1 MPKLTID
8 PQKPPSEGERA
19 ARRGYLRQDDFSA
32 RRIYSLLLERSFA
45 WVGWA
50 DRDAGVLDDL
60 VLGTTD
66 GVLAHQ
72 IKSSKNPQ
80 GIGVTA
86 LLLGKGEEVKR
97 LASSFLMLRKQ
108 FPDEKLRLIYVT
120 DDPLTKN
127 DCLLKDEDEASTE
140 QFMRDWNA
148 NRFLFEK
155 FKNTKWKPLL
165 DQLRRV
171 SELNDAEFADFFT
184 CFEVVAGSSVSR
196 LIPSSDDVQV
206 EQQILDLRDR
216 IPALIVEN
224 DHKSRWSRQELLQ
237 ALNWPDSY
245 RLRFDHRFPL
255 GNFVQK
261 NEQTEAE
268 LQTAIDNC
276 SSGYLGLVGP
286 PGSGKSTLLQRALK
300 GKPGVQVLRYLA
312 FVPGSA
318 QGQGR
323 GEADNFFDDLNAQF
337 SEILGGSKRLF
348 ETSRLGRQ
356 RAFEGSLLRA
366 GKEFSENGTRFMVV
380 VDGLDHI
387 PREEMPD
394 RSLLSALP
402 LPDAVPDGV
411 VFVLG
416 TQRIDLSDMP
426 VAVRSQASKKG
437 RQVSVQPLNF
447 GATKRMSDQLGLPI
461 EIDRRSVHDVGQGH
475 PLVTRYLVEL
485 LRQDPTKADDLLG
498 GAFVFDGDLEK
509 VYETAWLGAS
519 SSDGAT
525 LVQQVL
531 LLIAF
536 AQGGI
541 EPDLLASATS
551 DEAVETALKYAGH
564 LLQKKRD
571 YWDVFHNSFRLFL
584 REKAVLRFGKP
595 DEAFRAPKVYSTL
608 AELSGRA
615 MESSPQRWLAFRYL
629 FLAGEHER
637 ALAMSGRQF
646 FVQQYL
652 DGRSPYDV
660 HGDISDAYRL
670 VENDR
675 DPEKLFDLMLAG
687 DEVSR
692 RSEVFEGVDP
702 LIDAY
707 LAAGLFDTAIEQLR
721 HTHPAGKEW
730 LVVDALLEQGRLDQ
744 ARDLFEEADLFGGA
758 FASLN
763 VHTRGEDRAA
773 LEWARRAVRFMDRS
787 SLVTTLKDY
796 LTGLQHENRHSP
808 HEADLEEVTEHLR
821 YCLARAS
828 VELTE
833 YSNVDELLAFWAV
846 DENAIPLLRLEHA
859 ENLFAGGDAESGL
872 QVLKTLTECSS
883 FQDLHSSWHLS
894 AARMAFRAGDQALAR
909 SIAKLLSPKPLD
921 HERYQLFEAIGPASV
936 ELVSVASLF
945 SALDLPLPDIVTPK
959 ERLFRGAQHHL
970 IELGRQLGAA
980 RTRGSLQV
988 GEVSRVT
995 SEAMQFLASARL
1007 TNDDDWSVG
1016 HLMPTLAAQIALAL
1030 IELIKQAK
1038 ADYTPLV
1045 RAYDQLILQEG
1056 TAFRWWLGFR
1066 RKLILGL
1073 FNLDGDRERA
1083 IERLN
1088 AALQDI
1094 RVDDPQEAL
1103 SEKVEFAI
1111 ACAKVGDIE
1120 PAQAILRGLRS
1131 EALGSY
1137 RPAKKDGD
1145 YELWTDVL
1153 ALANQD
1159 DPSNRKSRSLVAV
1172 RLVDGLQNTSGYDKA
1187 ARMAQQ
1193 VLFEASV
1200 PDATTAWSAVQWA
1213 TDCGAFSWFGVLDS
1227 CLHGLVVRSPE
1238 KANVA
1243 LLVWCHLALPWLHD
1257 GWRSTTETGAF
1268 LERLF
1273 QVAPREQLD
1282 DLEEVVVHAIGT
1294 NAPPYVK
1301 TTLLRIVEDAA
1312 KKRYGGGLA
1321 ETARNRWQSEEK
1333 PEDEENPDNRDYGH
1347 LVDFGQISV
1356 EIEHEAQYHKKRNE
1370 NWHIGG
1376 ISYGLRK
1383 AIVRVIGAATWAE
1396 TDSFLGEHP
1405 KVTKDWESAKAF
1417 AEKAVQAGRS
1427 ERAREILKPFKGDLE
1442 TGWSWPSSRG
1452 RFRHHQIRHIVG
1464 ESDAHNAALHD
1475 FVEDIAV
1482 TKYGVST
1489 TLWSIDEIFPLLF
1502 ETVPWAGLWN
1512 RLEDNIRAG
1521 RDFQAGSDLPLSDVL
1536 KDDDELVV
1544 RLVEMSLDLG
1554 VTDLALQ
1561 ASNLVCDLLDQRQEP
1576 IVESLIRRLLG
1587 GGGEKRMRAMDL
1599 LVQSHE
1605 NRDVRRAFRD
1615 DLSDLVSDPDVGVSA
1630 SAFFLG
1636 SKWGQPLE
1644 MPATELPP
1652 FYSLEFALDDRAKGT
1667 ALRDDH
1673 SHALLLDDALG
1684 WTEHWLR
1691 VVEVLE
1697 DFSGIP
1703 AVKIRIRVARLVS
1716 SWGGINVF
1724 GHEASKQQEAKL
1736 SRVGIKL
1743 TYRRPHS
1750 EVAIRALRHVARELW
1765 FADHLSFDQ
1774 VRLVLHELHCD
1785 PDRAKLPMIEERPP
1799 TLPWPDIPRHLWG
1812 DKLDEW
1818 LENVALDVAEADPF
1832 FGIVIGEFRE
1842 WKAKDSRDVLIV
1854 EQLMCDRLEFPV
1866 VPSLDEALS
1875 KLGRVVR
1882 IGYLVALDA
1891 SKSQK
1896 PDPVCRFLPHQ
1907 LDLKPSQFIVLNPE
1921 VAKLLNWHSITNDP
1935 YVYYDSDGNWCAK
1948 TIVWRDG
1955 LFQSIDD
1962 DGRYGNGQMVTL
1974 SKKGREAYE
1983 QYFGPISIKSHS
1995 WRRTEKS
2002 GKKDIQETW
2011 RFAVSSQ

>member
-1 MPKLTID
+1 MPIKSID
-8 PQKPPSEGERA
+8 HQKPPSEGERN
-19 ARRGYLRQDDFSA
+19 ARRGYLRQDEFSA
-32 RRIYSLLLERSFA
+32 RRIYSLLLERSFS

-80 GIGVTA
+80 GVGVTA

-97 LASSFLMLRKQ
+97 LALSFRMLRQQ

-120 DDPLTKN
+120 DDPLAKN
-127 DCLLKDEDEASTE
+127 DCLVEDEDKVSTE

-148 NRFLFEK
+148 NRFQFEE
-155 FKNTKWKPLL
+155 FQNTKWKPLL
-165 DQLRRV
+165 DQLRQV
-171 SELNDAEFADFFT
+171 SELDDAEFVDFFT

-196 LIPSSDDVQV
+196 LVPSSDDIQV

-224 DHKSRWSRQELLQ
+224 DHKSRWSRPELLQ

-245 RLRFDHRFPL
+245 RLRFEHRFPL

-268 LQTAIDNC
+268 LQTALDSY

-348 ETSRLGRQ
+348 ETDRLGRQ

-366 GKEFSENGTRFMVV
+366 GKEFSENGTRFIVV

-402 LPDAVPDGV
+402 LPDALPDGV

-426 VAVRSQASKKG
+426 VAVRNQASQKG
-437 RQVSVQPLNF
+437 RQISVQPLNF

-485 LRQDPTKADDLLG
+485 LRQDPSKADDHLG
-498 GAFVFDGDLEK
+498 GTFVFDGDLEK
-509 VYETAWLGAS
+509 VYETAWHGAS
-519 SSDGAT
+519 SSGSAT
-525 LVQQVL
+525 LVQQVM

-541 EPDLLASATS
+541 EPELLASATS
-551 DEAVETALKYAGH
+551 NEAVETALKHAGH
-564 LLQKKRD
+564 LLQKNRD
-571 YWDVFHNSFRLFL
+571 NWDVFHNSFRLFL
-584 REKAVLRFGKP
+584 RGKSVLRFGKA
-595 DEAFRAPKVYSTL
+595 DEAFQAPKVYSTL
-608 AELSGRA
+608 AELSRQA
-615 MESSPQRWLAFRYL
+615 SETSPQKWIVFRYL
-629 FLAGEHER
+629 FLAGDHER

-675 DPEKLFDLMLAG
+675 DPEKLFDLMLAD

-707 LAAGLFDTAIEQLR
+707 LATGLVDKAIEQLR
-721 HTHPAGKEW
+721 HTYPAGKEW

-763 VHTRGEDRAA
+763 VHTRGDDRAA

-787 SLVTTLKDY
+787 SLVTALNDY
-796 LTGLQHENRHSP
+796 LKGLQHENRHSP

-821 YCLARAS
+821 YCLALAS

-833 YSNVDELLAFWAV
+833 YSDVDELLAFWAV
-846 DENAIPLLRLEHA
+846 DENAMPLLRLEHA
-859 ENLFAGGDAESGL
+859 ENLFAGGDAENGL
-872 QVLKTLTECSS
+872 QVLKSLTESSS
-883 FQDLHSSWHLS
+883 FQDLHSSWHRS
-894 AARMAFRAGDQALAR
+894 AARMAFRAGDQVLAR

-921 HERYQLFEAIGPASV
+921 HERTHLFESIGPASI
-936 ELVSVASLF
+936 ELVSVASML
-945 SALDLPLPDIVTPK
+945 SALDMPLPDIATPK

-970 IELGRQLGAA
+970 IEIGRQLGAA
-980 RTRGSLQV
+980 RARGSLQF

-995 SEAMQFLASARL
+995 SEAMQFLASARR

-1016 HLMPTLAAQIALAL
+1016 HLMPTLATQIASAL

-1038 ADYTPLV
+1038 ADCTPLV

-1066 RKLILGL
+1066 RKMILGL

-1094 RVDDPQEAL
+1094 RADDPQEAL

-1111 ACAKVGDIE
+1111 AFAEVDDIAT
-1120 PAQAILRGLRS
+1120 AQAILRGLRS

-1159 DPSNRKSRSLVAV
+1159 DPSNRKTRSLVAV

-1227 CLHGLVVRSPE
+1227 CLHGLVVRNPE

-1268 LERLF
+1268 LERVF

-1282 DLEEVVVHAIGT
+1282 GLEEVVVRAIGK

-1312 KKRYGGGLA
+1312 KKRNGGRLA

-1333 PEDEENPDNRDYGH
+1333 PGDEENPDNRDYGH

-1383 AIVRVIGAATWAE
+1383 AIVRVIGATTWAE

-1405 KVTKDWESAKAF
+1405 KVAKDWEIAKAF

-1427 ERAREILKPFKGDLE
+1427 ERAREILEPFKGDLE

-1464 ESDAHNAALHD
+1464 ESDVHNAALHD
-1475 FVEDIAV
+1475 FVEDIAA

-1502 ETVPWAGLWN
+1502 ETVPWAALWN
-1512 RLEDNIRAG
+1512 RLEDNIRVG
-1521 RDFQAGSDLPLSDVL
+1521 RDFQAGSDLPLYDTL

-1544 RLVEMSLDLG
+1544 KLMEMALEMG
-1554 VTDLALQ
+1554 ATDLALQ
-1561 ASNLVCDLLDQRQEP
+1561 SARLIRDLLDHGRASL
-1576 IVESLIRRLLG
+1576 VELLLRRLLG
-1587 GGGEKRMRAMDL
+1587 GVGEKRMRAMDL
-1599 LVQSHE
+1599 LVQSQE
-1605 NRDVRRAFRD
+1605 NSDIRQAFQP
-1615 DLSDLVSDPDVGVSA
+1615 DLAGLVSDPDVGVSA

-1636 SKWGQPLE
+1636 SKWGIPLRL
-1644 MPATELPP
+1644 PSTELPP
-1652 FYSLEFALDDRAKGT
+1652 FYTLEFALDDRASGA
-1667 ALRDDH
+1667 ALRDEH
-1673 SHALLLDDALG
+1673 SHALLLDDPLG
-1684 WTEHWLR
+1684 WTEHWMRL
-1691 VVEVLE
+1691 VEMLE
-1697 DFSGIP
+1697 DSSGIS
-1703 AVKIRIRVARLVS
+1703 AIKFRLRVARLID
-1716 SWGGINVF
+1716 SWGGFLTF
-1724 GHEASKQQEAKL
+1724 GHDASKQQEAKL
-1736 SRVGIKL
+1736 SRVGLKL

-1750 EVAIRALRHVARELW
+1750 EVAIRALRQVVGELW
-1765 FADHLSFDQ
+1765 FADRIRFDQ

-1785 PDRAKLPMIEERPP
+1785 PDRASLPTIEERPS
-1799 TLPWPDIPRHLWG
+1799 TLAWPDIPRHLWG
-1812 DKLDEW
+1812 DKLDDW
-1818 LENVALDVAEADPF
+1818 LNNVASDLAEADPS
-1832 FGIVIGEFRE
+1832 FGTVIGESRE
-1842 WKAKDSRDVLIV
+1842 WEAKDSRDALIV
-1854 EQLMCDRLEFPV
+1854 EQLICDRLEFPE

-1875 KLGRVVR
+1875 KIGRVVR
-1882 IGYLVALDA
+1882 LGDLVSLNAA
-1891 SKSQK
+1891 NSRQ
-1896 PDPVCRFLPHQ
+1896 PDPICRFLPHQ
-1907 LDLKPSQFIVLNPE
+1907 LDLKPSQVLVLNPQIAE
-1921 VAKLLNWHSITNDP
+1921 ALNWHSINDDP
-1935 YVYYDSDGNWCAK
+1935 YLYYDRDGNWCAK

-1955 LFQSIDD
+1955 FRQSVDD
-1962 DGRYGNGQMVTL
+1962 DGHHANGQMVVL
-1974 SKKGREAYE
+1974 SENGRVVYE
-1983 QYFGPISIKSHS
+1983 RQFGLIEMVANA
-1995 WRRTEKS
+1995 WRRTDRAD
-2002 GKKDIQETW
+2002 KKRQQDEW
-2011 RFAVSSQ
+2011 RFATSGR